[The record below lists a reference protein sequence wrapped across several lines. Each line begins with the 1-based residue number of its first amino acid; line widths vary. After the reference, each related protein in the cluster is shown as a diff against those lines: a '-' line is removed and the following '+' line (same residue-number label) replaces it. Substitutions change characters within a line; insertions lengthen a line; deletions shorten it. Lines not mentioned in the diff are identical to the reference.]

1 MRARMMLLGM
11 STKSIKLAWLRSVEA
26 PFRRAISSRW
36 SRPLTLSAA
45 DELVGPGIVEARGRW
60 AEKQKAETG
69 NWKAERANDEWGVA
83 AAITPNDEVAVSS
96 VMRRR
101 HFMKLWVFEVTEGD

>member
-1 MRARMMLLGM
+1 MTNG
-11 STKSIKLAWLRSVEA
+11 
-26 PFRRAISSRW
+26 
-36 SRPLTLSAA
+36 
-45 DELVGPGIVEARGRW
+45 
-60 AEKQKAETG
+60 
-69 NWKAERANDEWGVA
+69 GVA